1 MDIKQHLQTLLT
13 RIENTKQAWIPYQS
27 TDEADP
33 PDQQSFAHGF
43 LTCLDE
49 LEGELNQLFAVIRH
63 EEKLARLQQTVN
75 QKRQELE
82 NRPDTLKALAMLPS
96 PNSYQPNATDTVES
110 RTLGS

>member
-1 MDIKQHLQTLLT
+1 MEIKQHLQTLLT
-13 RIENTKQAWIPYQS
+13 RIENTKQAWVPYQPA
-27 TDEADP
+27 DDADP
-33 PDQQSFAHGF
+33 SDPLSFAHGF
-43 LTCLDE
+43 LTCLEE
-49 LEGELNQLFAVIRH
+49 LEGELNQLFAVIKH

-96 PNSYQPNATDTVES
+96 TNNYQPNVTDTVES